1 MNFAIEYTSAYFSHL
16 VITPR
21 KKVLKHSLV
30 SVQSGLVLI
39 KLGKQE
45 YAVEPGQSIWI
56 PYDCL
61 TSLTY
66 FPNTQINRVDFSV
79 RLTDSFPRQAGYIT
93 QTNLSSALL
102 EKLEIT
108 KARASNANNTEQAFK
123 DMLSVL
129 KQEVLAFKPLLCESA
144 LSQRFNQWNIDD
156 SNLPQEHT
164 LVMVMRE
171 AKKRMQSGQKRAL
184 VIDDLFSGK
193 EEEEFEQLCMLV
205 FGEEL

>member
-66 FPNTQINRVDFSV
+66 FPNTQINRVDFSI

-93 QTNLSSALL
+93 QTNLSLALL
-102 EKLEIT
+102 EKLDLT
-108 KARASNANNTEQAFK
+108 KSHASSANNTDQACK

-129 KQEVLAFKPLLCESA
+129 KQEVLSFKPLLYESA
-144 LSQRFNQWNIDD
+144 LSLRFNQWSIDD

-171 AKKRMQSGQKRAL
+171 AKKRMQSGQKRSL

-193 EEEEFEQLCMLV
+193 EEEFEQLCMLV
-205 FGEEL
+205 FGEYL